1 MSDFPRCGGTEIG
14 NWCRFVILVVV
25 ARRFESSVSGLLR
38 ASVVVYDAAC
48 QRVRVYG

>member
-14 NWCRFVILVVV
+14 NWCRFVVLVVV
-25 ARRFESSVSGLLR
+25 ARRFESGVSGLLR
-38 ASVVVYDAAC
+38 ASVVVYGAAC